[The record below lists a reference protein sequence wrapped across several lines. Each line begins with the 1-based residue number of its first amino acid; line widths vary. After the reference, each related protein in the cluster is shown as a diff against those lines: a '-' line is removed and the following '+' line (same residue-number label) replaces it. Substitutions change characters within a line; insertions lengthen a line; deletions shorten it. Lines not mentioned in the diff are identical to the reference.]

1 MKSKELI
8 WVGGFSSIFFF
19 LPSLALKIGEYFINA
34 PWSVK
39 RMTGYSLVAVALI
52 GFIRRRLRWRKLKQA
67 FFSKDAPLIIAQRRL
82 AQGEIS
88 LDEFRQIKEELQ

>member
-1 MKSKELI
+1 MRSKELI

-19 LPSLALKIGEYFINA
+19 LPSLALKLGDYFIRA
-34 PWSVK
+34 PWPIK
-39 RMTGYSLVAVALI
+39 RMIGYGLVAVMLI
-52 GFIRRRLRWRKLKQA
+52 AFIRRRLKWRKLKRA
-67 FFSKDAPLIIAQRRL
+67 LFSGDAPIAIAQRRL